1 MKKII
6 SLSNVFIKEFY
17 QNLDVFDNKKNKFN
31 KKSIFFWLI
40 AIIFV
45 GITYVSFEIIKFLT
59 SVGRP
64 EKFLNIYFLILAV
77 LLIFQTILVCANV
90 FFFSKDIEKVLHMP
104 IKATQLLASKLITL
118 LCMLYATEAVFSVVP
133 LTLYGLMTNAHLL
146 FYFWEIIILFIFPV
160 LFAVIISTL
169 MLIIMRVAKFI
180 KNKDIF
186 QIFITLILVAGICVL
201 EFKISQGIFT
211 ANNDEQALQQLSS
224 MSEKSQEVG
233 KYFLVINPVD
243 NMLTSPASFS
253 AIWSFIKLVLANII
267 GIAVFMLIG
276 KVTYLRD
283 LLRNM
288 VSYSKKKKVKIDIKK
303 STKTHSKAR
312 TYVTKEVKSLIKEPI
327 FFMQCVFPVMI
338 ILITCIILGIV
349 IFPIAVE
356 IMQYEEIKQVIQSL
370 SFNTEAVCD
379 ILIVLQVL
387 FSISNISLTAIS
399 RDGKNA
405 IFIKYIPIELY
416 RQFVYKNIPQIALN
430 LLISVVVLAIIW
442 YLIPSLNALYIVGM
456 LIIATI
462 INFINSY
469 LMLIVDLRRPNLN
482 WDTAYSV
489 VKRSD
494 NKLFQYVLMIV
505 NVLFLMYIANI
516 LQGISIIV
524 AIGIEILIFAIIFVI
539 IDRCVKRWQDK
550 LFNKI
555 I

>member
-1 MKKII
+1 
-6 SLSNVFIKEFY
+6 
-17 QNLDVFDNKKNKFN
+17 
-31 KKSIFFWLI
+31 
-40 AIIFV
+40 
-45 GITYVSFEIIKFLT
+45 
-59 SVGRP
+59 
-64 EKFLNIYFLILAV
+64 
-77 LLIFQTILVCANV
+77 
-90 FFFSKDIEKVLHMP
+90 
-104 IKATQLLASKLITL
+104 
-118 LCMLYATEAVFSVVP
+118 
-133 LTLYGLMTNAHLL
+133 
-146 FYFWEIIILFIFPV
+146 
-160 LFAVIISTL
+160 